1 MTPITAPTPIAPTP
15 SVPPVRHAH
24 MSGQPVMIALDI
36 DGTLTPSGSLDVP
49 RPTAAAVTAV
59 RRAGHHIV
67 LSSGRS
73 LAGILPIARALGL
86 TRGWAVAS
94 NGAVIARLERVSE
107 THPHGYALDS
117 GDVRPLD
124 ARLVMTTAL
133 NARLPGLMI
142 AVEEIGVGYYVSE
155 TFPDGLLRGEQTVL
169 PVHELAALAS
179 PRIILRALGADDLIS
194 PLQAAGV
201 TATPAA
207 DVGWID
213 VTGGGVSKASALE
226 TVRKRLRVDPADTIA
241 VGDGIND
248 LPALD
253 WAARAVA
260 MGHAPMEVRA
270 AADEI
275 TGTLEEHGAA
285 GVLRSLVD
293 GTID

>member
-1 MTPITAPTPIAPTP
+1 MTPTPITAPTP
-15 SVPPVRHAH
+15 SVPPARPVHV
-24 MSGQPVMIALDI
+24 SGPAMMVALDI

-49 RPTAAAVTAV
+49 GPTVAAAAAV
-59 RRAGHHIV
+59 RQAGHHVV

-73 LAGILPIARALGL
+73 LAGVLPIARELDI
-86 TRGWAVAS
+86 TQGWAVAS
-94 NGAVIARLERVSE
+94 NGAVIARLEPVSA

-117 GDVRPLD
+117 GDVRPLN
-124 ARLVMTTAL
+124 ARLVVTTAL

-155 TFPDGLLRGEQTVL
+155 TFPDGLLRGEQAVL

-179 PRIILRALGADDLIS
+179 PRIILRAPGADDLIG

-248 LPALD
+248 LPAPG

-260 MGHAPMEVRA
+260 MGHAPMEVRT

-285 GVLRSLVD
+285 DVLRSLVP
-293 GTID
+293 GTIPP

>member
-1 MTPITAPTPIAPTP
+1 MPPITAPTPTAPTP
-15 SVPPVRHAH
+15 GVPPVHPVHVNRP
-24 MSGQPVMIALDI
+24 PVMVALDI

-49 RPTAAAVTAV
+49 GPTVAAVTAV
-59 RRAGHHIV
+59 RRAGHHVV

-73 LAGILPIARALGL
+73 LAGVLPIAHELGIAQ
-86 TRGWAVAS
+86 GWAVAS
-94 NGAVIARLERVSE
+94 NGAVIARLEPVSE
-107 THPHGYALDS
+107 THPHAYALDS

-133 NARLPGLMI
+133 SARLPGLMI

-155 TFPDGLLRGEQTVL
+155 TFPDGLLRGEQTML

-179 PRIILRALGADDLIS
+179 PRIILRAPGADYLIG
-194 PLQAAGV
+194 PLRTVGV

-248 LPALD
+248 LPALG

-270 AADEI
+270 AADEV

-285 GVLRSLVD
+285 DVLRSLLP
-293 GTID
+293 GPID